1 MEYDN
6 FNRRIKKKRPER
18 GRKSEYEKR
27 RTHQEVQQIKKDLIN
42 FATTKWG
49 KQWIHSILKIGRP
62 FRMQRGIEYAKDDRR
77 IENLRI
83 NKGQIFAT
91 VQGTSPTPYRV
102 KINFD
107 IIPDEAWKI
116 IFDSLANKT
125 INLINL
131 LDGILPEEI
140 ANIFEEN
147 KYPLFP
153 DATKSIKA
161 ECSCPDKAVPCK
173 HIASVIL
180 YISKVLDYDPFIL
193 LKIRGKSKKEILID
207 LSLAQKSKSELMS
220 TRSNVSVEKDENVK
234 FSFNVPKISIQ
245 EISSEK
251 AISENMKGFEDISF
265 EEISFKFKKPGKI
278 IETFEN
284 LGIPQ
289 NIDNPKAFETVLKKI
304 YQTISSEFYKKS
316 MKKEKS

>member
-1 MEYDN
+1 MDNDN

-18 GRKSEYEKR
+18 GRKSEYDKK

-42 FATTKWG
+42 FAKTTWG
-49 KQWIHSILKIGRP
+49 QQWINSILMIGRP

-91 VQGTSPTPYRV
+91 VQGTAPTPYRV

-107 IIPDEAWKI
+107 IIPDKI
-116 IFDSLANKT
+116 WETIIDSLAEKT
-125 INLINL
+125 INLIML
-131 LDGILPEEI
+131 LDGLLPENI
-140 ANIFEEN
+140 VNIFEEN

-153 DATKSIKA
+153 DAIKGLKA

-180 YISKVLDYDPFIL
+180 YLSKVIDYDPFIL

-207 LSLAQKSKSELMS
+207 LSLAQKSESELMS
-220 TRSNVSVEKDENVK
+220 TRSNVSAEKDENVK

-245 EISSEK
+245 EISSEN
-251 AISENMKGFEDISF
+251 AISEDMKSF

-278 IETFEN
+278 IETLEN
-284 LGIPQ
+284 LGIPP
-289 NIDNPKAFETVLKKI
+289 NIDNPKAFETVLKRI
-304 YQTISSEFYKKS
+304 YQTISSEFYKRS

>member
-1 MEYDN
+1 MDNDN

-18 GRKSEYEKR
+18 GRKSEYDKK

-42 FATTKWG
+42 FAKTTWG
-49 KQWIHSILKIGRP
+49 QQWINSILMIGRP

-91 VQGTSPTPYRV
+91 VQGTAPTPYRV
-102 KINFD
+102 KINFE
-107 IIPDEAWKI
+107 IIPDETWETI
-116 IFDSLANKT
+116 LDSLAEKI
-125 INLINL
+125 INLTML
-131 LDGILPEEI
+131 LDGVLPEDI
-140 ANIFEEN
+140 VNIFKEN
-147 KYPLFP
+147 NYPLFP
-153 DATKSIKA
+153 DASKGIKA
-161 ECSCPDKAVPCK
+161 ECSCPDKAIPCK

-180 YISKVLDYDPFIL
+180 YISRVLDYDPFIL

-207 LSLAQKSKSELMS
+207 LNLAQKSESELMS

-251 AISENMKGFEDISF
+251 ANSEDMK
-265 EEISFKFKKPGKI
+265 EISFKFKKPGKI
-278 IETFEN
+278 IETLEN
-284 LGIPQ
+284 LGIPP
-289 NIDNPKAFETVLKKI
+289 NIDNPKAFETVLKRI